1 VAAEVTDV
9 LITDCDMGPA
19 DLEREV
25 LATAG
30 LELTHLACRTAA
42 DVVEQVNAHRA
53 SGLLVQYAPI
63 DRAVFEGCP
72 QLRAVVRYGVGL
84 DNIDLEAAAEHGV
97 AVAGVRNYGTNEVAD
112 QATALML
119 ALLRRLPQWS
129 AATQMG
135 GWPARGAIADPLE
148 LSTCTL
154 GLFGFGAIA
163 RAVAGRAAAFG
174 LRVLAHDPYAPVEA
188 FAVHGVDR
196 VDSQRLWSEA
206 TAVSLHTPLTAET
219 AGAVNAEALGRMA
232 PGGFLVNTARA
243 GLVDRDAL
251 TAALDDGSLGG
262 AGLDVWWTEPA
273 DPDDPLLRHPRVLV
287 TPHVAWISPGAVR
300 RLRIGAA
307 HQLLALL
314 QPTPNEQD

>member
-1 VAAEVTDV
+1 MTEI

-25 LATAG
+25 LAAAG
-30 LELTHLACRTAA
+30 LELTHLTCRTAA
-42 DVVEQVNAHRA
+42 DVVEQANAHRA

-84 DNIDLEAAAEHGV
+84 DNVDLEAAAEHGV
-97 AVAGVRNYGTNEVAD
+97 AVAGVRDYGTNEVAD
-112 QATALML
+112 QATALAI
-119 ALLRRLPQWS
+119 ALLRRVPEWS
-129 AATQMG
+129 AATRAG

-148 LSTCTL
+148 LATCTL

-174 LRVLAHDPYAPVEA
+174 LRVLAHDPYLPAEA
-188 FAVHGVDR
+188 FAASGVDR
-196 VDSQRLWSEA
+196 AGWDGLWSEA
-206 TAVSLHTPLTAET
+206 TVVSLHAPLTTET
-219 AGAVNAEALGRMA
+219 AGAVNAAALGRMA

-287 TPHVAWISPGAVR
+287 TPHVAWLSPGSMS
-300 RLRIGAA
+300 RLRTGAA
-307 HQLLALL
+307 RQLLSLL
-314 QPTPNEQD
+314 RPTPNEQD

>member
-1 VAAEVTDV
+1 MTDV

-25 LATAG
+25 LVAAG

-42 DVVEQVNAHRA
+42 DVVEQANAHRA

-84 DNIDLEAAAEHGV
+84 DNIDLGAAAEHGV

-129 AATQMG
+129 AATQAG

-148 LSTCTL
+148 LATCTL

-174 LRVLAHDPYAPVEA
+174 LRVLAHDPYAPAEA
-188 FAVHGVDR
+188 FAVPGLER
-196 VDSQRLWSEA
+196 VDWHRLWSEA
-206 TAVSLHTPLTAET
+206 TVVSLHAPLTGET

-251 TAALDDGSLGG
+251 TAALDDGSLAG

>member
-1 VAAEVTDV
+1 MTDV

-25 LATAG
+25 LAAAG
-30 LELTHLACRTAA
+30 LKLTHLACRTAA
-42 DVVEQVNAHRA
+42 DVVKHANAHRA

-63 DRAVFEGCP
+63 DLAVFKGCP

-84 DNIDLEAAAEHGV
+84 DNIDLEAAAQHGV

-129 AATQMG
+129 AATQAG

-148 LSTCTL
+148 LTTCTL

-174 LRVLAHDPYAPVEA
+174 LRVLAHDPYTPVEA
-188 FAVHGVDR
+188 FAVHGVER
-196 VDSQRLWSEA
+196 VDWHWLWSEA
-206 TAVSLHTPLTAET
+206 TVVSLHAPLTGET

-251 TAALDDGSLGG
+251 TAALGDGSLGG

>member
-1 VAAEVTDV
+1 VTEI
-9 LITDCDMGPA
+9 LITDSDMGPA

-25 LATAG
+25 LAAAG

-42 DVVEQVNAHRA
+42 DVIEQANAHQA

-84 DNIDLEAAAEHGV
+84 DNVDLEAAAEHGV
-97 AVAGVRNYGTNEVAD
+97 AVAGVRGYGTNEVAD

-119 ALLRRLPQWS
+119 ALLRRLPEWS
-129 AATQMG
+129 AATRTG
-135 GWPARGAIADPLE
+135 AWPARGALADPLE
-148 LSTCTL
+148 LATCTL
-154 GLFGFGAIA
+154 GLFGFGAIG
-163 RAVAGRAAAFG
+163 RAVAGRATAFG
-174 LRVLAHDPYAPVEA
+174 LRVLAHDPYAPAEA
-188 FAVHGVDR
+188 FATHGVDR
-196 VDSQRLWSEA
+196 VSWDRLWSEA
-206 TAVSLHTPLTAET
+206 SVVSLHAPLTAET
-219 AGAVNAEALGRMA
+219 ARAVNAAALGRMT

-300 RLRIGAA
+300 RLRTGAA
-307 HQLLALL
+307 RQLLALL
-314 QPTPNEQD
+314 RPTPNEQD

>member
-1 VAAEVTDV
+1 VTEI

-25 LATAG
+25 LAAAG

-42 DVVEQVNAHRA
+42 DVVEQANAHRA

-63 DRAVFEGCP
+63 DRAVFQRCP

-84 DNIDLEAAAEHGV
+84 DNVDLDAAAEHGV
-97 AVAGVRNYGTNEVAD
+97 AVAGVRGYGTNEVAD
-112 QATALML
+112 HATALML
-119 ALLRRLPQWS
+119 ALLRRLPEWS
-129 AATQMG
+129 AATHAG
-135 GWPARGAIADPLE
+135 DLPTRGAIADPFE

-174 LRVLAHDPYAPVEA
+174 LRVLAHDPYVHAEA
-188 FAVHGVDR
+188 FAADGVDM
-196 VDSQRLWSEA
+196 VGWDSHWSKS
-206 TAVSLHTPLTAET
+206 TVVSLHAPLTRET
-219 AGAVNAEALGRMA
+219 ASAVNAAALGQMA
-232 PGGFLVNTARA
+232 SGGFLVNTAHA
-243 GLVDRDAL
+243 GLVDREAL

-273 DPDDPLLRHPRVLV
+273 DRNDPLLRHPRVLV
-287 TPHVAWISPGAVR
+287 TPHVAWISCRTGPSAPSRPR
-300 RLRIGAA
+300 RR
-307 HQLLALL
+307 HHR
-314 QPTPNEQD
+314 

>member
-1 VAAEVTDV
+1 MTDV

-25 LATAG
+25 LAAAG
-30 LELTHLACRTAA
+30 LKLTHLACRTAA
-42 DVVEQVNAHRA
+42 DVVKHANAHRA

-63 DRAVFEGCP
+63 DLAVFKGCP

-84 DNIDLEAAAEHGV
+84 DNIDLEAAAQHGV

-129 AATQMG
+129 AATQAG

-148 LSTCTL
+148 LATCTL

-188 FAVHGVDR
+188 FAAHGADR
-196 VDSQRLWSEA
+196 VGWHRLWSEA
-206 TAVSLHTPLTAET
+206 TVVSLHAPLNAET
-219 AGAVNAEALGRMA
+219 AGAVDDEALGRMA

-251 TAALDDGSLGG
+251 TAALGDGSLGG